1 MNSRQASSPG
11 EQSQLQVF
19 VTCRLAPQIDAVM
32 AFRGVVAVPG
42 GKHLCLKRKE
52 EINMCKKSKLVRI
65 AIPSLLVLGL
75 MMIGTIPGYSE
86 GKYETISAGAFGTG
100 TQVGRLV
107 EVTLVIYQFSSPE
120 DR

>member
-1 MNSRQASSPG
+1 
-11 EQSQLQVF
+11 
-19 VTCRLAPQIDAVM
+19 
-32 AFRGVVAVPG
+32 
-42 GKHLCLKRKE
+42 
-52 EINMCKKSKLVRI
+52 MCNKSKLGRI